1 MADLP
6 QSPIQQAIE
15 DDVRGLKSNW
25 VWFLVLGIALV
36 VIGIMAIGS
45 AFITTLVAVTVFG
58 MLILAA
64 GIAQVIT
71 SFWSPKWSGLFLSLV
86 LGLLYVVVGFMLIDS
101 PIKAAAGLTLL
112 IAVFLIV
119 GGVFRIASSLTLRFR
134 YWGLNLLNGV
144 ISLMLGV
151 IIWRHMLDDEQIYL
165 WVIGIFVG
173 IEILMSGAS
182 WIAFAVAAKNLPD
195 PDEASRV
202 G

>member
-1 MADLP
+1 MY
-6 QSPIQQAIE
+6 
-15 DDVRGLKSNW
+15 GLRSNW

-36 VIGIMAIGS
+36 AIGIMAIGS

-101 PIKAAAGLTLL
+101 PIQAAAGLTLL

-119 GGVFRIASSLTLRFR
+119 GGVFRIASSLALRFR

-151 IIWRHMLDDEQIYL
+151 IIWRHMLDEDQIYL

-182 WIAFAVAAKNLPD
+182 WIAFAMAAKNLPD
-195 PDEASRV
+195 PDEASPAT
-202 G
+202 